1 MDANGRQISVKMTF
15 GLLGWK
21 KQGFF
26 RIPGSRYYLWILWQ
40 EMKSGVSLVRGVSV
54 VRDHTP

>member
-1 MDANGRQISVKMTF
+1 MDAIGRKIGVMMTY
-15 GLLGWK
+15 GLLGEE

-26 RIPGSRYYLWILWQ
+26 RIPGSGYDIWIPLW
-40 EMKSGVSLVRGVSV
+40 EMRPGVSLVRGVSV